1 MELKHLLVE
10 YKKFL
15 KTDNLSI
22 NTIETYLGDID
33 VYLNYIGFDSEFTK
47 DTSFESLFGEQNL
60 EDYFESIISSDKYK
74 NREALNAK
82 LKRTLNRKMS
92 SFAKLLS
99 FLVREKKIS
108 TNFVHTFDRSRFMGN
123 ISRSDDFKK
132 YLEFNDLKTFVQKL
146 LAFSH
151 ESKEKT
157 TLVRDKAI
165 IFLLIFTG
173 VRASVLGN
181 IKLNDLDEQLTRIDN
196 IFLKGGGTISVPID
210 NIYLKPILSQYI
222 ALRGRNQ
229 NYKSENSFF
238 LSEKGFPIDRHLI
251 YRVVRKYTQKFL
263 GFTVTPHVLRH
274 TFATHMILNGAK
286 TVDVK
291 LMLGHKNITSTQ
303 VYQHVNDIKKKY
315 NLINKFYKG
324 ENVKA

>member
-1 MELKHLLVE
+1 MELKHLLIK

-15 KTDNLSI
+15 KTDNLST

-47 DTSFESLFGEQNL
+47 DDSFERLFSEQNL

-74 NREALNAK
+74 NREALNVK

-99 FLVREKKIS
+99 FLVREKKIR

-123 ISRSDDFKK
+123 IARSDDFKK
-132 YLEFNDLKTFVQKL
+132 YVEFNDLKTFVQKL
-146 LAFSH
+146 LAFSQ

-238 LSEKGFPIDRHLI
+238 LSEKGFSIDRHLV

-263 GFTVTPHVLRH
+263 GFTVTPHALRH